1 MSEGSD
7 DRASPCPRSG
17 TLHGARLCRPDQS
30 QQREDRKCAEH
41 FSRHLN
47 RRKPRKQSAESSVAS
62 VSSCCN
68 FVRSARERDGREPCM
83 FRNPAPAP
91 GIFGTSRVRQSQ
103 KAKMRSGA
111 TPFSAAFPPKSIALS
126 GRRVLV
132 PEGTLRIA
140 RRFNAG
146 KRVLRFVPE
155 GRLNGALKGQKNV
168 PESGNRQFWF
178 PGLTLSCFPGLTL
191 SCSGLPNRPI
201 AR

>member
-1 MSEGSD
+1 VSEGSD

-17 TLHGARLCRPDQS
+17 TLHGARLCRPDQP

-47 RRKPRKQSAESSVAS
+47 RRKPREESSESSVAS

-68 FVRSARERDGREPCM
+68 FVRSARETDGREPGI

-140 RRFNAG
+140 RRFRDCR

-155 GRLNGALKGQKNV
+155 GRRFKGSKNV
-168 PESGNRQFWF
+168 PESGDRQFW
-178 PGLTLSCFPGLTL
+178 FPGLTL